1 MDPESQSNSPCS
13 DVMIENSE
21 RKRERERE
29 REREM
34 GVSTCRLFC
43 SVKGVDDLAESV
55 IHVAAESKL

>member
-1 MDPESQSNSPCS
+1 VDPESQSNSPCS

-21 RKRERERE
+21 RKREREK
-29 REREM
+29 EREM